1 MSFIYWKAEV
11 DAIDRNGSAVKF
23 ANDLNPTLYIFGA
36 DRISNDVVRIVA
48 HPLDAL
54 RYFEG
59 GEGSAGGFLTDTFS
73 ANQMKYLLLF
83 LDDTSNFAC
92 RSYQWQWNQAY
103 WTN

>member
-1 MSFIYWKAEV
+1 VKNY
-11 DAIDRNGSAVKF
+11 GSLKF
-23 ANDLNPTLYIFGA
+23 PNDLNPTLYIFGA

-59 GEGSAGGFLTDTFS
+59 GEGSAACFLMETLS
-73 ANQMKYLLLF
+73 ADQMKYLLLF
-83 LDDTSNFAC
+83 LDDTSSFAC
-92 RSYQWQWNQAY
+92 RSYQWQRNQAY